1 MGAFSND
8 ISRAEA
14 FLRAADALLRAL
26 GPSEV
31 ILFLPVLIAQN
42 NADPSTSLGT
52 GLGLAAPVVEQVSL
66 APAVV
71 RDLGSSTAARTQLE
85 VMLAASTV
93 NAYAE
98 SRNFDPPDA
107 IFDAALGILHGGK
120 LFRIERVAWDSF
132 ADTPYLYRVALT
144 D

>member
-31 ILFLPVLIAQN
+31 ILVLPVLIEQN
-42 NADPSTSLGT
+42 NAD
-52 GLGLAAPVVEQVSL
+52 LGLASPAVEQVSL

-85 VMLAASTV
+85 VLLAASTV

>member
-1 MGAFSND
+1 MGAYSND

-31 ILFLPVLIAQN
+31 ILVLPVLIEQD
-42 NADPSTSLGT
+42 NAD
-52 GLGLAAPVVEQVSL
+52 LGLAAPVVEQVSL

-98 SRNFDPPDA
+98 SHNYDPPDA
-107 IFDAALGILHGGK
+107 MFDAALGILHGGK

>member
-31 ILFLPVLIAQN
+31 ILVLPVLIEQN
-42 NADPSTSLGT
+42 NAD
-52 GLGLAAPVVEQVSL
+52 LGLASPVVEQVSL

-85 VMLAASTV
+85 VLLAASTV

>member
-31 ILFLPVLIAQN
+31 ILVLPVLIEQD
-42 NADPSTSLGT
+42 NAD
-52 GLGLAAPVVEQVSL
+52 LGLASPVVEQVSL

>member
-31 ILFLPVLIAQN
+31 ILVLPVLIEQD
-42 NADPSTSLGT
+42 NAD
-52 GLGLAAPVVEQVSL
+52 LGLAAPVVEQVSL

-98 SRNFDPPDA
+98 SHNYDPPDA
-107 IFDAALGILHGGK
+107 MFDAALGILHGGK

>member
-1 MGAFSND
+1 MGAYSND
-8 ISRAEA
+8 VSRAEA

-31 ILFLPVLIAQN
+31 ILVLPVLIEQD
-42 NADPSTSLGT
+42 NAD
-52 GLGLAAPVVEQVSL
+52 LGLAAPVVEQVSL
-66 APAVV
+66 TPAVV

-132 ADTPYLYRVALT
+132 ADMPYLYRVALT

>member
-1 MGAFSND
+1 M
-8 ISRAEA
+8 
-14 FLRAADALLRAL
+14 
-26 GPSEV
+26 
-31 ILFLPVLIAQN
+31 ILVLPVLIAQD
-42 NADPSTSLGT
+42 NAD
-52 GLGLAAPVVEQVSL
+52 LGLASPVVEQVSL

-98 SRNFDPPDA
+98 SHNYDPPDA
-107 IFDAALGILHGGK
+107 MFDAALGILHGGK

>member
-1 MGAFSND
+1 MGTYSND
-8 ISRAEA
+8 VSRAEA
-14 FLRAADALLRAL
+14 LLRAADCLLRAL

-31 ILFLPVLIAQN
+31 ILVLPVPIEQD
-42 NADPSTSLGT
+42 NAD
-52 GLGLAAPVVEQVSL
+52 LGLASPVVEQVSL

-71 RDLGSSTAARTQLE
+71 RDLGSSTAARTQME
-85 VMLAASTV
+85 VMLSASTV
-93 NAYAE
+93 NAHAE

-107 IFDAALGILHGGK
+107 MFDAALGILHGGK